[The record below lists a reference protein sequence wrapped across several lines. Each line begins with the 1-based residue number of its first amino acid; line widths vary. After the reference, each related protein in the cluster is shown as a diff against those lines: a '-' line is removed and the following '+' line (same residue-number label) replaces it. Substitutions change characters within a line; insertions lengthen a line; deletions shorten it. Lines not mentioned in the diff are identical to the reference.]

1 MILQIFCPRRTETL
15 ATRTKSKKS
24 RWRWRCRKGCT
35 IILSNHLSMVEVEQ
49 VSFSFFIR
57 HILAWANSAFGSD
70 ILFRERSVRQK
81 SHGSKI
87 WLEKLGTLHCL
98 GKIEHHLDPW
108 SVAQIVN
115 EMKLVMTNNLKLE
128 LLGLTLGRFHPS
140 ILGAD
145 VCSCQSTTAESKWL
159 RWTSQYSMCID
170 WCLLYVYCMFLVFVH
185 PRRWSKPSA
194 RGFSS
199 RPFCETLSGRMAG
212 GFCWQ
217 QLHATWSKP
226 F

>member
-1 MILQIFCPRRTETL
+1 MKV
-15 ATRTKSKKS
+15 A
-24 RWRWRCRKGCT
+24 
-35 IILSNHLSMVEVEQ
+35 LSEGVYNHFKQSFEHGWGRAGVLFFFYSSYFGVGK
-49 VSFSFFIR
+49 FSFWQWHTFQR
-57 HILAWANSAFGSD
+57 AVSSPEKPW
-70 ILFRERSVRQK
+70 
-81 SHGSKI
+81 SKI

-170 WCLLYVYCMFLVFVH
+170 VYCMFIVCF
-185 PRRWSKPSA
+185 
-194 RGFSS
+194 
-199 RPFCETLSGRMAG
+199 
-212 GFCWQ
+212 
-217 QLHATWSKP
+217 
-226 F
+226 